1 LKQSESNKNVVW
13 YGNELIVNALNL
25 TINPFYGYIHIVKG
39 KVYHPQMQ
47 AKVKRGHAPFKEAMS
62 SVEKRQLKPIQ
73 YDV

>member
-1 LKQSESNKNVVW
+1 M
-13 YGNELIVNALNL
+13 NALNL